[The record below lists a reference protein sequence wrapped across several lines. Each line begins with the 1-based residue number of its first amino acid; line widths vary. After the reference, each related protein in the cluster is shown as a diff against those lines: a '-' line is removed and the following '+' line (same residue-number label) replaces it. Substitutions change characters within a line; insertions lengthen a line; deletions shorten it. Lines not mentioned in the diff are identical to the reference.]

1 MLAGCEVVVEGLT
14 NFSCGPFK
22 FFIVVLSSRMNCGGG
37 SCDETT
43 DGSTT

>member
-22 FFIVVLSSRMNCGGG
+22 FFIVGGVECGGG
-37 SCDETT
+37 RSDETT

>member
-22 FFIVVLSSRMNCGGG
+22 FFIVSGGRMNCGGG
-37 SCDETT
+37 RSDETT

>member
-22 FFIVVLSSRMNCGGG
+22 WRFFIVVGVECGGG
-37 SCDETT
+37 RSDETT

>member
-1 MLAGCEVVVEGLT
+1 MGAGCEVVVEGLT
-14 NFSCGPFK
+14 NFRCGPFK
-22 FFIVVLSSRMNCGGG
+22 FFFVFSGGVKCGGG